1 MENISKADNQKVEY
15 ESGIQYIPISQI
27 EPNRYNP
34 RQRFDENELD
44 ELIESILEKGIL
56 NPIIVYKKKDSS
68 KYVILDGERRFRA
81 SLKLPD
87 ILELPARILSK
98 QPDKLES
105 LSIMFHIH
113 HVQKDW
119 TQFAISMTLI
129 EIIQEKGMNPEK
141 LSQTDKRE
149 LVKVTSLS
157 EYKINKYLI
166 FQDYPKDVIERFL
179 DSEIRGKPE
188 AGADPDIL
196 LEMHRPIKQMKQ
208 IMPDILKK
216 YSVSKIID
224 ACIKKKAKAV
234 IKTNKEFRFISKCL
248 TAAKSKSVNPQ
259 RLKEEII
266 GFINNINTT
275 PESIYKKTAEA
286 FYQIDSVNKSVI
298 SLIDELNDLNLANIT
313 HFDKD
318 EVTKKLKK
326 LIRLIESRFNV

>member
-1 MENISKADNQKVEY
+1 MENTAKTETQKVEY

-27 EPNRYNP
+27 EPNRFNP
-34 RQRFDENELD
+34 RQRFDEEELD

-56 NPIIVYKKKDSS
+56 NPIIVYKKKNED
-68 KYVILDGERRFRA
+68 KFVILDGERRYRA
-81 SLKLPD
+81 CSKLPD
-87 ILELPARILSK
+87 IKELPARILLK

-129 EIIQEKGMNPEK
+129 EIIQEKGMNAEK
-141 LSQTDKRE
+141 LSKDDKKE

-166 FQDYPKDVIERFL
+166 FQDYPKDVIDRFL

-188 AGADPDIL
+188 PGADPDIL
-196 LEMHRPIKQMKQ
+196 LEMHRPIKQIKQ
-208 IMPDILKK
+208 IMPELLKN
-216 YSVSKIID
+216 YSISKIID
-224 ACIKKKAKAV
+224 SCIKKKAKEV
-234 IKTNKEFRFISKCL
+234 IRTNKEFRFLSKCL

-266 GFINNINTT
+266 GFIKNINTT

-286 FYQIDSVNKSVI
+286 FYQIDSVNKSVE
-298 SLIDELNDLNLANIT
+298 SLTEELNDLNLSNIT
-313 HFDKD
+313 HFDKG
-318 EVTKKLKK
+318 EVTKRLKK
-326 LIRLIESRFNV
+326 LIKLIESRFNV